1 MTRIDLQARLLN
13 YFGQNMAYY
22 DQNTINDVIQD
33 GIDEVMAFS
42 GVGYNSAVIP
52 FVPNLTYY
60 DMRSILP
67 DYIGVYAI
75 FNRTMNR
82 WMFPTS
88 LRKLDNVRI
97 DWETTIGTPYYFVPV
112 SHRYLAIWMKPGAP
126 TYGNMFILYRSSAP
140 TIFDNTQIPIPDDH
154 IQSLENFCIT
164 EMFEMQQEFTKAG
177 LMLPQY
183 QKDLDLLT
191 TYMREKQNP
200 SRAQNL
206 KG

>member
-1 MTRIDLQARLLN
+1 
-13 YFGQNMAYY
+13 
-22 DQNTINDVIQD
+22 
-33 GIDEVMAFS
+33 
-42 GVGYNSAVIP
+42 
-52 FVPNLTYY
+52 
-60 DMRSILP
+60 
-67 DYIGVYAI
+67 
-75 FNRTMNR
+75 
-82 WMFPTS
+82 MFPTS

-112 SHRYLAIWMKPGAP
+112 SHRYLAIWMKPSAP